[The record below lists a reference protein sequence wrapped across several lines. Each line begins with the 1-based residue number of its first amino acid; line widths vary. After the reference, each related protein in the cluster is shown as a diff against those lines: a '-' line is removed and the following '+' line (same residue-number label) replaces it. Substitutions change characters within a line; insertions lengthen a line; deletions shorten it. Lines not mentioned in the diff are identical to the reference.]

1 MKLKRITGFLCLL
14 AMIVCCLGTFPA
26 FAASGSSRINSVTIH
41 IKNMVEAGDFFA
53 YDRIVE
59 NEPEDGQVGIWV
71 DSAQYE
77 LAEVKLL
84 SGSHRSIPMGEVIK
98 LRAVVEITDTDT
110 YSFKSEFTK
119 KNVTISGNSGSCTS
133 VARSDSK
140 LTLTI
145 ELEPVKGQYTAP
157 EEVWWS
163 ETGSKLGIAKWD
175 ASSKGSGYY
184 DVQLRRSGTTIK
196 ELTGFNGTSY
206 NFYPYMTVA
215 GKYMVRVRA
224 VPHTTEEKAYAK
236 SSSWVSS
243 DSLTISSRQ
252 VSNGAGAEWDDIIIT
267 NNDGSISAIAGATS
281 GQAGWIENNG
291 FWYYKYPNGTF
302 KSNGWELIAGQWYA
316 FDSKG
321 RMLTG
326 WYDAPSGRYYLDTSG
341 AMIAG
346 WLYDGYW
353 YYLDANT
360 ASPTYGKML
369 TDTFVMWN
377 GNTYYLD
384 AEGHMAAGWTEIRGA
399 WYYFQPGSGAMA
411 RNQWIDTFYVDENG
425 VWRK

>member
-1 MKLKRITGFLCLL
+1 
-14 AMIVCCLGTFPA
+14 
-26 FAASGSSRINSVTIH
+26 
-41 IKNMVEAGDFFA
+41 MVEAGDFFA

-196 ELTGFNGTSY
+196 ELSGFNGTSY

-243 DSLTISSRQ
+243 DSITISSRQ

-346 WLYDGYW
+346 WLFS
-353 YYLDANT
+353 T
-360 ASPTYGKML
+360 
-369 TDTFVMWN
+369 
-377 GNTYYLD
+377 
-384 AEGHMAAGWTEIRGA
+384 
-399 WYYFQPGSGAMA
+399 
-411 RNQWIDTFYVDENG
+411 
-425 VWRK
+425 